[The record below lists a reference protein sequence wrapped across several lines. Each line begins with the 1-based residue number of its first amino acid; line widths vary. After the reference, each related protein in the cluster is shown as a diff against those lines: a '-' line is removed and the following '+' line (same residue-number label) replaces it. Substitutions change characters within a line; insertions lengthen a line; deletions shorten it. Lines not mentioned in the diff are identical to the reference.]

1 MPTYATCRPMRPVNL
16 WKKLTQNEE
25 HKFRNWSPLPNNL
38 VPVGAIPILNLLG
51 YRTKV
56 ERLNAE
62 GVQVISDMAFPNL
75 DNMSSRIKWCPEL
88 VVRVNDILKKME
100 PFHKMVNRRHK
111 PGTNSSVVR

>member
-16 WKKLTQNEE
+16 WKKLTQNEK
-25 HKFRNWSPLPNNL
+25 HKFRNWSPLLNNL
-38 VPVGAIPILNLLG
+38 VPVEVTSTLNLLG
-51 YRTKV
+51 YTTKV

-75 DNMSSRIKWCPEL
+75 DNMLSRIKWCPEL

-100 PFHKMVNRRHK
+100 PFHKMVNRRLK
-111 PGTNSSVVR
+111 PGTKSSVVR